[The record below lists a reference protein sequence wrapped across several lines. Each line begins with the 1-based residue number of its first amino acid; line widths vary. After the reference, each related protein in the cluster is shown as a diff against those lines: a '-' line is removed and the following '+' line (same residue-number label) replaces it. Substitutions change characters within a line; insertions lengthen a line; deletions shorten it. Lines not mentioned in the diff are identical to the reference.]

1 MNIFFNIVLQVTNI
15 SIFEDKVSSQILLE
29 VIM

>member
-1 MNIFFNIVLQVTNI
+1 MNIFFNVVLQVTNI
-15 SIFEDKVSSQILLE
+15 NIFEDKVSSQILLE